1 MHVLNV
7 NVKQFRAS
15 LYTVEAHNHGG
26 LLHTSVV
33 LSSGRDR
40 RAGKT
45 GRRVRPNSAMSF
57 RIWFAF
63 DSVHRRSLRCVM

>member
-7 NVKQFRAS
+7 NVKQLRAS
-15 LYTVEAHNHGG
+15 LHTIETRNHGG

-33 LSSGRDR
+33 LSSGRDL

-57 RIWFAF
+57 RIL
-63 DSVHRRSLRCVM
+63 VRV

>member
-7 NVKQFRAS
+7 NVKQLRAS
-15 LYTVEAHNHGG
+15 LHTIETRNHGG

-33 LSSGRDR
+33 LSSGRDL

-45 GRRVRPNSAMSF
+45 GRRV
-57 RIWFAF
+57 
-63 DSVHRRSLRCVM
+63 